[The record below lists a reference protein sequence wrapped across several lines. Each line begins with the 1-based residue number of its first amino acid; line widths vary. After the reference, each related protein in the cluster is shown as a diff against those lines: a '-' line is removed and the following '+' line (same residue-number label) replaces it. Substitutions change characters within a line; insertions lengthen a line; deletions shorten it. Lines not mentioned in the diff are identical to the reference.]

1 MNICVFCSSK
11 HVAQNYKDAAEEFA
25 TLLAKK
31 GHTLIWG
38 GSDTGL
44 MHFIAQTAQDAGA
57 RTIGVS
63 VEMYRSVASKKADE
77 LVVAHDLAERKA
89 TMFRRSDALV
99 VMAGGTGTLDE
110 FTEVMELQKQDGKRK
125 PIVILNTAGF
135 YDGLREQLHRMESE
149 GFLYVS
155 LADLVFFAAT
165 PEEAMELIE
174 RNTQ

>member
-11 HVAQNYKDAAEEFA
+11 HVAQEYKDAAEEFV

-63 VEMYRSVASKKADE
+63 VEIYRSVASKKADE

-89 TMFRRSDALV
+89 TMFRRADVLV
-99 VMAGGTGTLDE
+99 VMVGGTGTLDE
-110 FTEVMELQKQDGKRK
+110 LTEVMELQKHDGTRK
-125 PIVILNTAGF
+125 PVIVLNTGGF
-135 YDGLREQLHRMESE
+135 YDGLREQLRRMEQE
-149 GFLYVS
+149 GFLYYP
-155 LADLVFFAAT
+155 LQNGVFFAAT
-165 PEEAMELIE
+165 PKEAMGMIE
-174 RNTQ
+174 QHAQ